1 MSLETSPKRVSSIVS
16 VPRVATSIMV
26 LKKQADS
33 LYDEDVPQT
42 TDRSMIP
49 VAKLI
54 SPNVTFRDVNSKDYK
69 DEIVEVDMQPIKY
82 G

>member
-49 VAKLI
+49 VAKLV